1 MLVLAE
7 GIQKLGKWAAAVGKE
22 GKPAI
27 RHTTPTTS
35 GDRRWSS
42 LWLLACSALANT
54 GGKRGG
60 GEGGRPEEMHQ
71 GRDRPGRGTRWLGNG
86 QGNGRCLPDWSGWV
100 LAMMTRGSVMPDK
113 AFLLAIRMPC
123 GGGCLGAAAQRSP
136 KAGLVLRGWLLCCAA
151 LWDLRATWL
160 RPGVGAQYLAVC
172 VGIVLG
178 RWGGL
183 NSFVPT

>member
-60 GEGGRPEEMHQ
+60 GGRGVGRRKCTRGGIGQ
-71 GRDRPGRGTRWLGNG
+71 GAGRD
-86 QGNGRCLPDWSGWV
+86 GW
-100 LAMMTRGSVMPDK
+100 AMGK
-113 AFLLAIRMPC
+113 AM
-123 GGGCLGAAAQRSP
+123 GGAYLT
-136 KAGLVLRGWLLCCAA
+136 GLVGCW
-151 LWDLRATWL
+151 
-160 RPGVGAQYLAVC
+160 P
-172 VGIVLG
+172 
-178 RWGGL
+178 
-183 NSFVPT
+183 